1 MSGIYVVQKY
11 ASETV
16 DVPVTF
22 AALLGVGE
30 AIASATASV
39 IGTGTITV
47 GATPTVASPI
57 VTCVVTAGTDGVT
70 DSFRVLATTSLGQV
84 FEAVIYVAVGVEV
97 PAPVAGVLYATA
109 DDLLGGLSADFIAQL
124 SMDGG
129 STADPAL
136 VQKAIR
142 DASRWIDGYLGRYA
156 PPIVIGTNGT
166 QVTLDTLQVH
176 CVIVVKAWL
185 FGRKTAGDAFKQPD
199 EGFQATRKYFEG
211 IQGGKALPGATEP
224 AVSTTTTFP
233 YVTGSVMGG
242 EIVFDDESAVF

>member
-1 MSGIYVVQKY
+1 MPGLYIVQKY

-16 DVPVTF
+16 EIPVDF

-30 AIASATASV
+30 TIASSTASV

-47 GATPTVASPI
+47 GATPDVASPI
-57 VTCVVTAGTDGVT
+57 VTCTVAAGTDGQT

-84 FEAVIYVAVGVEV
+84 IEAVVYVAVGIEV
-97 PAPVAGVLYATA
+97 PAPIAGVLYATA

-124 SMDGG
+124 STDGG

-156 PPIVIGTNGT
+156 PPMVIGTNAT
-166 QVTLDTLQVH
+166 QITLDTLQVH

-185 FGRKTAGDAFKQPD
+185 FGRKTAGDALRQPD
-199 EGFQATRKYFEG
+199 EGWVNTRKYLEG
-211 IQGGKALPGATEP
+211 IMGGKPLPGATEP
-224 AVSTTTTFP
+224 AVSITSP
-233 YVTGSVMGG
+233 SVTGSVMGG
-242 EIVFDDESAVF
+242 EIVFDDESAVL